1 MQQDLKN
8 INERFHSSLGEGT
21 KKKVL
26 CFGELLLRLCP
37 DVSST
42 WLKQNNVS
50 VYVAGA
56 EANAAT
62 DLALW
67 GIPVSYLTALPDNF
81 ISKEL
86 LGYFKSKNVDTSTVL
101 LQGERMGIYYLPKGA
116 DVKNV
121 SVIYD
126 RKNSSVSQLRPNTID
141 WEKILNDVAWLHI
154 SAITPALSGNLA
166 EVCKESFEIASRKNI
181 TISID
186 LNYRAK
192 LWQDKNPI
200 DVIPQLVRYCDVVMG
215 NIWSAEKMM
224 GFTMSKKINEQSTK
238 EILLQEAEASSK
250 KINRQFP
257 KVKVIAN
264 TFRFD
269 KDETGIN
276 YYAALYANNELL
288 ISKEYSAEKI
298 IDKVG
303 SGDCFMAGLI
313 YGFFHNY
320 SLQETL
326 EFAAAAAFTKLFVE
340 SDVTTKTVK
349 EIKDCI
355 LLNL

>member
-1 MQQDLKN
+1 MNQTEN
-8 INERFHSSLGEGT
+8 ILFKDKT
-21 KKKVL
+21 KQVL

-37 DVSST
+37 DVSNA
-42 WLKQNNVS
+42 WLKQNNIS

-86 LGYFKSKNVDTSTVL
+86 LEYFELKNVDTSNIF
-101 LQGERMGIYYLPKGA
+101 LQGERMGIFYLPKGA

-126 RKNSSVSQLRPNTID
+126 RKNSAVSQLQPNIID
-141 WEKILNDVAWLHI
+141 WKRILKGVAWLHV
-154 SAITPALSGNLA
+154 SAITPALSENLV
-166 EVCKESFEIASRKNI
+166 EVCKELFEVASKKNI
-181 TISID
+181 TISFD

-192 LWQDKNPI
+192 LWQDKNPAE
-200 DVIPQLVRYCDVVMG
+200 VIPQLVQYCDVVMG
-215 NIWSAEKMM
+215 NIWSAEKML
-224 GFTMSKKINEQSTK
+224 GIAASEKIGEQAKKENYLGRAEATSKKIK
-238 EILLQEAEASSK
+238 V
-250 KINRQFP
+250 QFP
-257 KVKVIAN
+257 KVKVVAN

-269 KDETGIN
+269 HGENGIN
-276 YYAALYANNELL
+276 YYATLYDDKLL
-288 ISKEYSAEKI
+288 TSREYFAKQI
-298 IDKVG
+298 VDKVG

-340 SDVTTKTVK
+340 SDVTTKTVDD
-349 EIKDCI
+349 IKKCI
-355 LLNL
+355 ADHEK